1 MDWLEYL
8 LPVFFLTPLGAI
20 ALVVLGMRGLHE
32 RRIQSPLTRRQL
44 REPGQSLRDRLDEAF
59 QALFLDGALGPLIT
73 LSPLVYGMGRM
84 VFGEEQNWLE
94 WAAYG
99 LACALLVLVFALRLT
114 RHFQRIRK
122 LKLGLACE
130 LSIGQ
135 ELDQLIRPEQLT
147 SMVYH
152 DVPAEGFHIDHLV
165 VTPAGAYAIRTK
177 ARSRPLD
184 ALGALKDEVKL
195 KDGRLYFP
203 GYRERKPLRETRTAR
218 DWTAAWLKR
227 ECGVEVPVHGILA
240 LPGWKI
246 IREGT
251 QRAEDPDVVN
261 GEGLA
266 EWLSTHCMAPEE
278 GCPTLDDALKQR
290 INEAILDRVQ
300 AERLATS

>member
-1 MDWLEYL
+1 MDWLGYL
-8 LPVFFLTPLGAI
+8 LTVFFLTPLGAI
-20 ALVVLGMRGLHE
+20 ALVVRGMRGLHE

-152 DVPAEGFHIDHLV
+152 DVPADGFHIDHLV

-227 ECGVEVPVHGILA
+227 ECGVDVPVKGLLA
-240 LPGWKI
+240 LPGWQI
-246 IREGT
+246 VREGT
-251 QRAEDPDVVN
+251 QRENDPEVVN